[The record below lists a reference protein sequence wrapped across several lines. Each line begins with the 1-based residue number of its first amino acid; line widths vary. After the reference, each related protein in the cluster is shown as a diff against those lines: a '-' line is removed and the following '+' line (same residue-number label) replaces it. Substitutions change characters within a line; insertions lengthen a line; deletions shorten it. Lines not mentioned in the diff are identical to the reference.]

1 MSITTIPQEL
11 YESKLIHKVNISFDG
26 SCRDIKEIHLMQ
38 YDISLPIVEISM
50 FINGQP
56 YILPDD
62 AECNIRY
69 GELGDSSSLIASI
82 RYCDSTRTK
91 LYMEVSND
99 MTRYN
104 GRYNPI
110 IELIIDDE
118 VAGSTFMHFIVEK
131 NPVSL
136 TYVRPSSLRELN
148 IYNNPNP
155 FIVGKM
161 YYVVA
166 YYNSQGSTP
175 LPYSGGCFMAIST
188 DRIVGFC
195 NALINNN
202 VLQNVLGSIVVSSN
216 TPEFHSAINYS
227 QLPHSASD
235 TIKVYIL

>member
-110 IELIIDDE
+110 IELIIDEE

-136 TYVRPSSLRELN
+136 TYVRPSSFREVDLSKE
-148 IYNNPNP
+148 NP
-155 FIVGKM
+155 FVAGKL
-161 YYVVA
+161 YYVMC
-166 YYNSQGSTP
+166 YTSGTPFGGST
-175 LPYSGGCFMAIST
+175 FMAIDST
-188 DRIVGFC
+188 SIVGMC
-195 NALINNN
+195 PSGTN
-202 VLQNVLGSIVVSSN
+202 S
-216 TPEFHSAINYS
+216 TAINSLIGKIEVSTPSYPEYYSIIGNS
-227 QLPHSASD
+227 QLYIVDPIS
-235 TIKVYIL
+235 IKIYSL